1 MFVVFDLDDTLACTK
16 HRRPFIIPE
25 GQQYATYAAHK
36 NKADANGF
44 KPDWDSFFAARSGD
58 TPLWGAVELFH
69 SLTRN
74 GNHVEIWT
82 AAREDSREVT
92 RSWLREQCGIDQR
105 HLTKM
110 RPIGDYRK
118 AVELKESWLLSA
130 SPKPDIFF
138 DDHIGII
145 RMVRSHGVFG
155 AAVGEHDY

>member
-25 GQQYATYAAHK
+25 GQEYATYAAHK

-44 KPDWDSFFAARSGD
+44 KPDWDSFFAARSED

-82 AAREDSREVT
+82 GAREDSRGIALE
-92 RSWLREQCGIDQR
+92 WLQNKCGINR
-105 HLTKM
+105 KHLTRM

-118 AVELKESWLLSA
+118 AVELKEAWLLSA
-130 SPKPDIFF
+130 SPKPDVFF

-155 AAVGEHDY
+155 AAVGDHDY